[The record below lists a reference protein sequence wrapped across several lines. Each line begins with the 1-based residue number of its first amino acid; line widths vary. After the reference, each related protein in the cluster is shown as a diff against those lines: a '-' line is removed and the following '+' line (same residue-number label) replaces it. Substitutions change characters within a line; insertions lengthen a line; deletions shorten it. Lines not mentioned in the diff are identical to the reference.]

1 VAVEA
6 TGYALLALLEHG
18 DQFNASRAARW
29 LVTQRNAFGGFNSTQ
44 DTVVGIQALTAFSA
58 GSRADVDLVV
68 EVQAGE
74 TLEQLYISPENY
86 DVLQLVQLPV
96 DKDVTISTKGSGQA
110 VAQLVLRYNLPDA
123 EKEEEVFHINV
134 DYDTHQ
140 VEVNDRIKIRVEVEF
155 DPPMPIKAGMIV
167 LDISVPTGF
176 VPVEDGLQAVAE
188 AEPRIK
194 RYDVAGRKVIVYIE
208 DMAPGDKLGFQFEA
222 LASHPVKAKGVTSQV
237 YAYYKPEWKGETLS
251 QPVVVGE

>member
-1 VAVEA
+1 M
-6 TGYALLALLEHG
+6 
-18 DQFNASRAARW
+18 
-29 LVTQRNAFGGFNSTQ
+29 
-44 DTVVGIQALTAFSA
+44 
-58 GSRADVDLVV
+58 DLVV

-96 DKDVTISTKGSGQA
+96 GQDVIISTKGAGQA
-110 VAQLVLRYNLPDA
+110 VAQLVLRYNLPEA

-140 VEVNDRIKIRVEVEF
+140 VEVNDRIEIGVKVEF
-155 DPPMPIKAGMIV
+155 DPPIPIEAGMIV

-176 VPVEDGLQAVAE
+176 VPVEESIQQVVE

-208 DMAPGDKLGFQFEA
+208 DMAPGDEITFSFEA
-222 LASHPVKAKGVTSQV
+222 LASYPVRAKGVTSQV
-237 YAYYKPEWKGETLS
+237 YSYYKPEWKGETLS
-251 QPVVVGE
+251 QPVVVSE